1 LRRLVGL
8 LSLLLFWAG
17 AHTSDLEVD
26 HIRILT
32 GREGTFLELQVSYP
46 LNDTLWLKVVRT
58 DRSKGVFEVR
68 EGGRYREVSEIPIPH
83 GVSNFGLKTKY
94 RIRLVG
100 GAYKPGEEVP
110 VTLLFPAGA
119 LVTLP
124 AEVEALEAPSPL
136 LKAAL
141 GAVALAALLLFIQA
155 IRRRRA
161 DRRAAR
167 AR

>member
-1 LRRLVGL
+1 MKRALGL
-8 LSLLLFWAG
+8 FLLLLPAL

-58 DRSKGVFEVR
+58 DRSRGVFEAQA
-68 EGGRYREVSEIPIPH
+68 EGGYREVEAVPIPY
-83 GVSNFGLKTKY
+83 GVSNFGLQTPY

-100 GAYKPGEEVP
+100 GSYKPGEEVP

-119 LVTLP
+119 LLTLP
-124 AEVEALEAPSPL
+124 ATVEAIRSPL
-136 LKAAL
+136 YPPFLGLAVLASLAL
-141 GAVALAALLLFIQA
+141 FATLA
-155 IRRRRA
+155 IRRRRGA
-161 DRRAAR
+161 RRPVR

>member
-1 LRRLVGL
+1 MKRALGL
-8 LSLLLFWAG
+8 FLLLLPAL

-58 DRSKGVFEVR
+58 DRSRGVFEAR
-68 EGGRYREVSEIPIPH
+68 AEGGYREVEAVPIPH
-83 GVSNFGLKTKY
+83 GVSNFGLQTPY

-100 GAYKPGEEVP
+100 GSYKPGEEVP

-119 LVTLP
+119 LLTLP
-124 AEVEALEAPSPL
+124 ATVEAIRSPPYL
-136 LKAAL
+136 LFL
-141 GAVALAALLLFIQA
+141 GLAALASLALFATLA
-155 IRRRRA
+155 IRRRRGA
-161 DRRAAR
+161 RRPAR

>member
-1 LRRLVGL
+1 MKRIGGL
-8 LSLLLFWAG
+8 LLLLLLWAAG
-17 AHTSDLEVD
+17 HTSDLEID

-32 GREGTFLELQVSYP
+32 GRQGSILELQVSYP
-46 LNDTLWLKVVRT
+46 LEDTLWLKVVRT

-68 EGGRYREVSEIPIPH
+68 EGGRYRPVEEIPIPH
-83 GVSNFGLKTKY
+83 GVSNFGLRTTY

-100 GAYKPGEEVP
+100 GSYKPGEEVP

-124 AEVEALEAPSPL
+124 AKVEALDESSPL
-136 LKAAL
+136 IRVAL
-141 GAVALAALLLFIQA
+141 GAIAAALVLLFIRA

-161 DRRAAR
+161 AGASDR

>member
-1 LRRLVGL
+1 LRRVLGLFVL
-8 LSLLLFWAG
+8 LSALTF

-32 GREGTFLELQVSYP
+32 GEKGTFLELQVSYP

-58 DRSKGVFEVR
+58 DRSRGVFEALA
-68 EGGRYREVSEIPIPH
+68 EGGYREVEALPIPH
-83 GVSNFGLKTKY
+83 GVSNFGLKTPY

-100 GAYKPGEEVP
+100 GRYQPGEEVP

-119 LVTLP
+119 LLTLP
-124 AEVEALEAPSPL
+124 APVEAIHTPPYR
-136 LKAAL
+136 
-141 GAVALAALLLFIQA
+141 LLLVLLLVPVAAFATLA
-155 IRRRRA
+155 IRRRRGG
-161 DRRAAR
+161 RRAAG

>member
-1 LRRLVGL
+1 MKRALGL
-8 LSLLLFWAG
+8 FLLLLPAL

-58 DRSKGVFEVR
+58 DRSRGVFEAR
-68 EGGRYREVSEIPIPH
+68 AEGGYRTVEAVPIPH
-83 GVSNFGLKTKY
+83 GVSNFGLQTPY

-100 GAYKPGEEVP
+100 GSYKPGEEVP

-119 LVTLP
+119 LLTLP
-124 AEVEALEAPSPL
+124 ATVEAIRSPPYL
-136 LKAAL
+136 LFL
-141 GAVALAALLLFIQA
+141 GLAALASLALFATLA
-155 IRRRRA
+155 IRRRRGA
-161 DRRAAR
+161 RRPVR

>member
-1 LRRLVGL
+1 MRPGLGL
-8 LSLLLFWAG
+8 LVLLLLPAL

-26 HIRILT
+26 HIRVLT
-32 GREGTFLELQVSYP
+32 GMEGTFLELQVSYP

-58 DRSKGVFEVR
+58 DRSRGVFEAR
-68 EGGRYREVSEIPIPH
+68 TEGGYREVEAVPIPH
-83 GVSNFGLKTKY
+83 GVSNFGLKTPY

-100 GAYKPGEEVP
+100 GRYQPGEVVP

-119 LVTLP
+119 LLTLP
-124 AEVEALEAPSPL
+124 APVEAIRTPPY
-136 LKAAL
+136 
-141 GAVALAALLLFIQA
+141 ALLLVLLAPVAGLATLA

-161 DRRAAR
+161 GRRAAG